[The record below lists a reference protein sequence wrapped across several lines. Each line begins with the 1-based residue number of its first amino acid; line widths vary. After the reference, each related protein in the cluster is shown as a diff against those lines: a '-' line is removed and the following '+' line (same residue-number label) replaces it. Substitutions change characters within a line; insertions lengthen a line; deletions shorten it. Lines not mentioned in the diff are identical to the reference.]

1 MTHTKTIMAV
11 AVTLA
16 VAACNESDK
25 DNQANQV
32 IDASQFDSSIAIH
45 FSVPDYLV
53 NTGTFF
59 QKTRHMT
66 PVWPDEG
73 FKDGYII
80 CTQRPESCIYEDEW
94 VQRFPEHLLQKNNTI
109 WQMASQELEKRFND
123 YFAGTGP
130 YPNMLDSAI
139 ITKVGAGLTAMTY
152 DHYGHMPGLMGPW
165 NNMSFWVQGAD
176 HYTATL
182 DFALANTSELPG
194 SHYYATTAPI
204 AYQGT
209 ETQEVSITANRVH
222 RAYLMTTDFD
232 ADNAERWSSYDD
244 DYLPNHDIWRD
255 YMVFVQS
262 NASLINH
269 IYDKVTAPG
278 YEFPDGHRGFPIDT
292 GRTYHLTKDISYMF
306 NKDWHILLTVCRV
319 SEAEASAINAIA
331 PFHNYDKTTVFTAFN
346 HHRAPYEANAAEN
359 IRSGYDL
366 IQKYGAS
373 NCNINVQN
381 TRMMPFNFNDI
392 RPWYRVNLSQPG
404 FRGFGLL

>member
-1 MTHTKTIMAV
+1 MKHTKTVLAAGMA
-11 AVTLA
+11 LGLI
-16 VAACNESDK
+16 ACNESDK
-25 DNQANQV
+25 DNQAIQV
-32 IDASQFDSSIAIH
+32 IDASQFDSTIAIH
-45 FSVPDYLV
+45 FSVPDFLV

-73 FKDGYII
+73 FNDGYLI
-80 CTQRPESCIYEDEW
+80 CNQRPESCIYEDEW

-109 WQMASQELEKRFND
+109 WQMAFQEQQKRFND

-130 YPNMLDSAI
+130 YPGMRDSAI
-139 ITKVGAGLTAMTY
+139 VTQVGAGQTAMSFY
-152 DHYGHMPGLMGPW
+152 SDGHMPTGILGPW
-165 NNMSFWVQGAD
+165 NNMSFWVQGAE

-209 ETQEVSITANRVH
+209 DTQEVSITANRVH

-232 ADNAERWSSYDD
+232 ADVAERWASYEDNHI
-244 DYLPNHDIWRD
+244 PNHDIERD
-255 YMVFVQS
+255 YMVFIQS
-262 NASLINH
+262 NASFIND
-269 IYDKVTAPG
+269 IYDQVTAPG
-278 YEFPDGHRGFPIDT
+278 YEFAHYHRGFPIDT

-319 SEAEASAINAIA
+319 SEAEANAINAIA
-331 PFHNYDKTTVFTAFN
+331 PYHNYEKTTDFSDI
-346 HHRAPYEANAAEN
+346 HAPYQANAAEN

-366 IQKYGAS
+366 IRKYGAS

-392 RPWYRVNLSQPG
+392 RPWYRKNLSQPE